1 MKIKLKRGLSDNI
14 AAVNLD
20 QGEPAFCMDTGK
32 LYIGDGTQNIL
43 INPDGG
49 IATEAGKLSIARK
62 ISLSGDASGNV
73 SFDGSADVTLS
84 VTVADDS
91 HNHIISNIDGLQ
103 SALDSKQASL
113 GFTPLNANLK
123 GAANGVAELDAT
135 GKVPASQLP
144 SYVDDVLEYDN
155 QAGFPTTGE
164 TGKIYVAKDT
174 NKTYRWS
181 GSGYVEISASLA
193 LGTTSSTAFRGDYGQ
208 TAYTHSQSAHAPAN
222 AQKNSD
228 ITKSEI
234 EAKLTGTITS
244 HSHTVTKEDV
254 GLGNV
259 TNESKA
265 TMFTSPTFTGTP
277 QTPTAAKGTSTTQI
291 ASTAYVMTALGDYV
305 KTTDTIDGGTF

>member
-1 MKIKLKRGLSDNI
+1 MKIKLKRGLSSNI
-14 AAVNLD
+14 TAVNLD
-20 QGEPAFCMDTGK
+20 QGEPAFCTDTGK
-32 LYIGDGTQNIL
+32 LYVGDGTQNIL

-49 IATEAGKLSIARK
+49 IATEAGKLSVARK

-73 SFDGSADVTLS
+73 NFDGSADVTLS

-123 GAANGVAELDAT
+123 GAVNGVAELDAT

-144 SYVDDVLEYDN
+144 SYVDDVLEYDD
-155 QAGFPTTGE
+155 QAGFPATGE
-164 TGKIYVAKDT
+164 TGKIYIAKDT

-228 ITKSEI
+228 ITKAEI
-234 EAKLTGTITS
+234 EAKLTGTITT

-265 TMFTSPTFTGTP
+265 TMFTNAALTGTP
-277 QTPTAAKGTSTTQI
+277 TAPTASKGTNTTQI